1 MIILIY
7 QQITDGNC
15 ICSQKQRII
24 SAQSKRGRAGS
35 RSCLNRSTVSLL
47 ALGRSRRD
55 TVRGMC
61 VGSSMLYDLW
71 STDEFIRGRPV
82 LPDDLASDIQ
92 QFVQTEFARQ
102 YFSTHRTGF
111 IFRRKVP
118 VERMMMWQK
127 VGFLPI
133 LQYPPKL
140 ICTLTLL

>member
-1 MIILIY
+1 
-7 QQITDGNC
+7 
-15 ICSQKQRII
+15 
-24 SAQSKRGRAGS
+24 
-35 RSCLNRSTVSLL
+35 
-47 ALGRSRRD
+47 
-55 TVRGMC
+55 
-61 VGSSMLYDLW
+61 MLYDLW